1 MFYYLNNGVIIPHIS
16 QVQTRACRVD
26 RTCEDGVQWAPPLRI
41 IAPVFD
47 FINHGSSLM
56 KGAVR
61 CANAC
66 FGIENE
72 RVYDLQYARLV
83 VRATR
88 DLVEGEEVLI
98 DYGDSTRPN
107 WRCLTS
113 YGFVQAPEDA
123 DLSNDVAELWMNG
136 LRFEVDTQ
144 SVPNDLVEVAAAQ
157 LLLDQALVGSLDEQ
171 HEEDE
176 DEDED
181 DENREGLVLSPSV
194 ARVIAKR
201 ATEAAFNLILE
212 PDIDDSEEVW
222 DAPDFLHAMNL
233 AALLR
238 WSNHKVLITFADNLT
253 LFAASTPEAE

>member
-1 MFYYLNNGVIIPHIS
+1 M
-16 QVQTRACRVD
+16 D
-26 RTCEDGVQWAPPLRI
+26 RTSEDGVQWGPPLRI

-56 KGAVR
+56 KGEVG
-61 CANAC
+61 CANAR

-72 RVYDLQYARLV
+72 RVYDLQEARLV

-88 DLVEGEEVLI
+88 DLAEGEEVLI
-98 DYGDSTRPN
+98 DYGDSARPN

-113 YGFVQAPEDA
+113 YGFVPDHEINSNFVDE

-144 SVPNDLVEVAAAQ
+144 SVPYDLVEVAAAQ
-157 LLLDQALVGSLDEQ
+157 LLLDQALEGSLDEQ
-171 HEEDE
+171 YEEEEEEEDN
-176 DEDED
+176 DG
-181 DENREGLVLSPSV
+181 NGEGLVLSPLV
-194 ARVIAKR
+194 ARAIAKR

-212 PDIDDSEEVW
+212 PDIDDSEELC
-222 DAPDFLHAMNL
+222 DAPDFLQAMNL

-238 WSNHKVLITFADNLT
+238 WSQHKVLMAFADNLT

>member
-1 MFYYLNNGVIIPHIS
+1 ME
-16 QVQTRACRVD
+16 
-26 RTCEDGVQWAPPLRI
+26 RTCEDGVQWGPPLRI

-47 FINHGSSLM
+47 FINHGSSLTR
-56 KGAVR
+56 GEVG

-72 RVYDLQYARLV
+72 RVYDLQEARLV

-88 DLVEGEEVLI
+88 DLAEGEEVLI
-98 DYGDSTRPN
+98 DYGDSARPN

-113 YGFVQAPEDA
+113 YGFVTDHEINSNFVDEDQ
-123 DLSNDVAELWMNG
+123 SNDVAELWMNG

-144 SVPNDLVEVAAAQ
+144 SVPFDLVEVAAAQ
-157 LLLDQALVGSLDEQ
+157 VLLDQALEGSLDEQ
-171 HEEDE
+171 HEEEE
-176 DEDED
+176 DDDD
-181 DENREGLVLSPSV
+181 DENGEGLMLSPSV
-194 ARVIAKR
+194 ARAIAKR

-238 WSNHKVLITFADNLT
+238 WSQHKVLLAFADNLS
-253 LFAASTPEAE
+253 LFAASAPEDEK